1 MSDITI
7 LKARLRKRDKD
18 IQQAVRRL
26 NLEEGEMADM
36 VRDGFRR
43 MLTEMGALG
52 TKGISR
58 PGPITPADAQLIA
71 QELVQYKN
79 HPSPQTFDTSLI

>member
-18 IQQAVRRL
+18 IQQAIKRL

-36 VRDGFRR
+36 LRDGFR
-43 MLTEMGALG
+43 MKLTEMGALG
-52 TKGISR
+52 K
-58 PGPITPADAQLIA
+58 PPAPITPADARLIA
-71 QELVQYKN
+71 QELVQRTK
-79 HPSPQTFDTSLI
+79 HSPNVY

>member
-7 LKARLRKRDKD
+7 LRARLRKRDKD
-18 IQQAVRRL
+18 IQQAVKRL

-58 PGPITPADAQLIA
+58 PRTITPEDARRIA
-71 QELVQYKN
+71 KELMNNLKSER
-79 HPSPQTFDTSLI
+79 P

>member
-18 IQQAVRRL
+18 IQQAVKRL

-36 VRDGFRR
+36 VRDGVR
-43 MLTEMGALG
+43 LKLAEMGALG
-52 TKGISR
+52 KLAD
-58 PGPITPADAQLIA
+58 PITPADARLIA
-71 QELVQYKN
+71 HELIRCKT
-79 HPSPQTFDTSLI
+79 HPAPNV

>member
-7 LKARLRKRDKD
+7 LRARLRRRDKD
-18 IQQAVRRL
+18 IQQAVKRL

-43 MLTEMGALG
+43 MLTEMGALRV
-52 TKGISR
+52 SVE
-58 PGPITPADAQLIA
+58 PITPDAAQLIA
-71 QELVQYKN
+71 KALMFNLKSEKEPYR
-79 HPSPQTFDTSLI
+79 